1 MDFTDVMHCYDDLH
15 NAMCSRNFMLC
26 VCVCV
31 CLCVCVCVCLHV
43 CKYAGMMHDACMM
56 HE

>member
-1 MDFTDVMHCYDDLH
+1 MDGWMDFTDAMHCYDDLH

-26 VCVCV
+26 VCA
-31 CLCVCVCVCLHV
+31 CLHV